1 MEECSSF
8 STSLPA
14 SAVTWIF
21 DLSHSDWWEVES
33 QGGFISVSSILFHWS
48 TCLLLYQYHAVF
60 ITIVLWYSLRS
71 AMVIP
76 LEVLLLLK
84 IVFAILVFCFC
95 FFLSVFCFCFC
106 YSRWICKLPFLTQWR
121 IELEFWWVLHWIC
134 RFCSANRHFYYINP
148 ANPWVWEIILSSEF
162 FNFFLQRLEVLVI
175 QTFHFLSYS
184 HTNVFYIF
192 WLLWS
197 VLYP

>member
-1 MEECSSF
+1 MGGRISGWIHFCVFNSIPLIYLSVAVPVPCSFYHNCSVVQLEVSHGVSPRSSF
-8 STSLPA
+8 IIENSFCYPS
-14 SAVTWIF
+14 F
-21 DLSHSDWWEVES
+21 
-33 QGGFISVSSILFHWS
+33 LF
-48 TCLLLYQYHAVF
+48 L
-60 ITIVLWYSLRS
+60 
-71 AMVIP
+71 
-76 LEVLLLLK
+76 
-84 IVFAILVFCFC
+84 

-175 QTFHFLSYS
+175 QTFHFRSYS